1 MAIKRHRNKA
11 LADLSIKFMQDMM
24 DYNAQRALAPVKRVT
39 EKSDEYYIYN
49 RDDAFRPGDTKRA
62 NKAKARRVE
71 LERLSVG
78 SYLLSNHASAI
89 ETSEEDKAFADPAV
103 NPSEDAILE
112 ITRDLMLDMEL
123 TVAENFFTS
132 TAITSNLLTLST
144 DAWDLDTTTSTPI
157 DDFDTAIRG
166 LMTSIAKKPSGALM
180 GKKTFDVLKNHA
192 DILDRVKWSE
202 RGVVGEEVMAN
213 VVGVPIA
220 VNSVINQTIKYNIS
234 STSDFVFDNNVLV
247 YYNSDSSG
255 LRSANLGITFVG
267 LYGDTA
273 PAVRRYRDELIDSDV
288 LELNWMY
295 DVKLVSSLSGYL
307 IKAANS

>member
-11 LADLSIKFMQDMM
+11 LADLSVKFMQDIE
-24 DYNAQRALAPVKRVT
+24 DYNAQKVLAPVKRVT

-49 RDDAFRPGDTKRA
+49 ITDAFRPGDTKRA
-62 NKAKARRVE
+62 NKSKARRIE

-78 SYLLSNHASAI
+78 TYLLQNHASAI
-89 ETSEEDKAFADPAV
+89 ETSEEDKAFSDPAV
-103 NPSEDAILE
+103 NPSEDAIME

-132 TAITSNLLTLST
+132 TAIASNLLTLST

-157 DDFDTAIRG
+157 EDFDTAVRG
-166 LMTSIAKKPSGALM
+166 IMTSIAKKPTGAFM
-180 GKKTFDVLKNHA
+180 GKKTFDVLKNHP

-202 RGVVGEEVMAN
+202 RGVVSEQVLGN
-213 VVGVPIA
+213 VVGVPIT
-220 VNSVINQTIKYNIS
+220 VNSVIAQTLKYDIS
-234 STSDFVFDNNVLV
+234 STANFVFDNNVLV
-247 YYNSDSSG
+247 YYNSGAPG
-255 LRSANLGITFVG
+255 LCTANLGITFVG

-273 PAVRRYRDELIDSDV
+273 PSVRRYRDELIDSDV

-295 DVKLVSSLSGYL
+295 DVKLISSLSGYL